1 MINEVESS
9 EVLADRELLRLAVS
23 QLLDNA
29 CKHSKPGSTVTL
41 RILREGGEVA
51 IRITSTGNPIPHS
64 ERNKIFDRF
73 YRGAD
78 GRRVGPG
85 SGLGLF
91 VARKIALALGGSLD
105 LVSDS
110 GASQGTAFRLA
121 LPVPE
126 SELERIGTAV

>member
-1 MINEVESS
+1 MPANTPGRVQPSRFASRAKGTRSPFVSS
-9 EVLADRELLRLAVS
+9 ALE
-23 QLLDNA
+23 
-29 CKHSKPGSTVTL
+29 T
-41 RILREGGEVA
+41 
-51 IRITSTGNPIPHS
+51 PIPYS

-78 GRRVGPG
+78 GRRVVPG

-105 LVSDS
+105 LVSDPV
-110 GASQGTAFRLA
+110 ASQGTAFRLA